1 MSTENDSTPATPA
14 DPAEM
19 TQESPAALV
28 QADEPAPAEAASS
41 SAPTFAATEA
51 SAAQAG
57 EGADSVPAAE
67 GADRDEAAQL
77 AQVTQVDQDADGAAL
92 PLEATA
98 PGPEEA
104 AAAAPAK
111 TELSPA
117 QCAARLAQLFPA
129 LFGTQGP
136 PKPIKLRIQADI
148 QQRAPGL
155 FTRKALSIVLHRH
168 TTTTPYLKALL
179 AVPSRF
185 DLDGQ
190 PAGEI
195 AEEHRQAA
203 REEVERRRAIV
214 AARRTAEGQARHPRE
229 PRGARPPHNRA
240 ASGTLSEGNTAVTD
254 LTGAPEPGAPGTQQA
269 EGTGPQARPRRDR
282 GHREG
287 AGSPDGRPPRGPQP
301 FRERQ
306 ASREPHAQQVPRD
319 RREPRP
325 PRPDGHT
332 ADRPGRQGPGQGGA
346 PQRDGRPS
354 NQNTRQGTRFEA
366 RHDAARPRQQ
376 PEAQEHTALPED
388 PARRERALLLRTY
401 EASSLTK
408 ANFCVLKR
416 ITEAELDDQLALARQ
431 ERGPARPRP

>member
-1 MSTENDSTPATPA
+1 MSTENDSAPAAPA

-19 TQESPAALV
+19 TQASSAALV
-28 QADEPAPAEAASS
+28 QADEPAPAEASTAH
-41 SAPTFAATEA
+41 
-51 SAAQAG
+51 AG

-67 GADRDEAAQL
+67 GAHRDEA
-77 AQVTQVDQDADGAAL
+77 AQVTQVDQGADGAAL
-92 PLEATA
+92 TLEATA

-104 AAAAPAK
+104 AAAAPTK

-117 QCAARLAQLFPA
+117 QCAARLAEMFPA
-129 LFGTQGP
+129 LFSTQGP

-179 AVPSRF
+179 AAPSRF

-214 AARRTAEGQARHPRE
+214 AARRAAEGQARHPRE
-229 PRGARPPHNRA
+229 PRGARPPHSPSVDGTPGEGHA
-240 ASGTLSEGNTAVTD
+240 A
-254 LTGAPEPGAPGTQQA
+254 APDQAAALESRDPGAPGTQQRQA
-269 EGTGPQARPRRDR
+269 TQPHARPSRDR

-287 AGSPDGRPPRGPQP
+287 TGSPGGRPPRGPQP
-301 FRERQ
+301 FREPRDGHAPQ
-306 ASREPHAQQVPRD
+306 AAREPREP
-319 RREPRP
+319 REPRP
-325 PRPDGHT
+325 PRPDGSS
-332 ADRPGRQGPGQGGA
+332 ADRPGRQGFGPRGA
-346 PQRDGRPS
+346 PQRDGRPPH
-354 NQNTRQGTRFEA
+354 QNARQGTRQGTRFEA
-366 RHDAARPRQQ
+366 RHEASRPRPQAE
-376 PEAQEHTALPED
+376 PQEHPALAED

-416 ITEAELDDQLALARQ
+416 ITEAELDAQLALARQ

>member
-1 MSTENDSTPATPA
+1 MSTENDSAPAAPA

-19 TQESPAALV
+19 TQASSAALV
-28 QADEPAPAEAASS
+28 QADEPAPAEAS
-41 SAPTFAATEA
+41 T
-51 SAAQAG
+51 AQAG

-67 GADRDEAAQL
+67 GAHRDEA
-77 AQVTQVDQDADGAAL
+77 AQVTQVDQGPDGAAL

-104 AAAAPAK
+104 AVAAPTK

-117 QCAARLAQLFPA
+117 QCAARLAEMFPA
-129 LFGTQGP
+129 LFSTQGP

-148 QQRAPGL
+148 QHRAPGL

-179 AVPSRF
+179 AAPSRF

-214 AARRTAEGQARHPRE
+214 AARRVAEGQARHPRE
-229 PRGARPPHNRA
+229 PRGGRPPHGPSVDGTPLEGHA
-240 ASGTLSEGNTAVTD
+240 ATPDQTAALEPRD
-254 LTGAPEPGAPGTQQA
+254 PGAPGTQQREA
-269 EGTGPQARPRRDR
+269 NRPHARPSRDRGDREGTGS
-282 GHREG
+282 H
-287 AGSPDGRPPRGPQP
+287 SGRPPRGP
-301 FRERQ
+301 
-306 ASREPHAQQVPRD
+306 
-319 RREPRP
+319 RP
-325 PRPDGHT
+325 PGPGGPS
-332 ADRPGRQGPGQGGA
+332 ADRPGRQGFDPRRA
-346 PQRDGRPS
+346 PQRDGRPPH
-354 NQNTRQGTRFEA
+354 QNARSDTRQGMRLEA
-366 RHDAARPRQQ
+366 RHDTARQRQQ

-416 ITEAELDDQLALARQ
+416 ISEAELDAQLALARQ